1 MNDKLASTADA
12 PSADAR
18 SRDPRSRDHVGSLE
32 KGLAVLD
39 ALASRPAGMTLTDT
53 AEAVGLTRAG
63 ARRLLLT
70 MVATGHVRQDGRL
83 FLLTPRLLT
92 LARAWLEGV
101 PLWEF
106 ALPHMREAAAA
117 LNESCS
123 AAVLAGTD
131 VVYVARVPGERI
143 MSVAL
148 HVGTRLPAWCTS
160 MGRVLLGGLPPVD
173 LADTLSRSRIVA
185 NTPKTVTDP
194 DALAGLIAEAAR
206 EGYALVDGELELGLT
221 SIAVP
226 IRERSGRIVGAINV
240 PAQSARYTPARLKA
254 AALPVLR
261 EAARRIETFFTV
273 Q

>member
-1 MNDKLASTADA
+1 MTDTPKSTQQDG
-12 PSADAR
+12 
-18 SRDPRSRDHVGSLE
+18 RSRDHVGSLV

-39 ALASRPAGMTLTDT
+39 ALAVNPRGLTLTET
-53 AEAVGLTRAG
+53 ADVVGLTRAG

-70 MVATGHVRQDGRL
+70 LVETGHARQEGRS
-83 FLLTPRLLT
+83 FLLTPHLLSM
-92 LARAWLEGV
+92 ARSWLHGV

-106 ALPHMREAAAA
+106 ALPHMRAVAAA

-123 AAVLAGTD
+123 AAVLADSD

-160 MGRVLLGGLPPVD
+160 MGRVLLGGMAPADLPGV
-173 LADTLSRSRIVA
+173 LARSRIRA

-194 DALAGLIAEAAR
+194 HEIVRLVASAAEQ
-206 EGYALVDGELELGLT
+206 GYALVDEELELGLM

-226 IRERSGRIVGAINV
+226 IRDRSGRIVGAINV
-240 PAQSARYTPARLKA
+240 PAQAQRYTPEALKA
-254 AALPVLR
+254 AALPMLR
-261 EAARRIETFFTV
+261 KAAADIEAFFLV

>member
-1 MNDKLASTADA
+1 MNDDAKSTTATH
-12 PSADAR
+12 
-18 SRDPRSRDHVGSLE
+18 SRDHVGSLE

-39 ALASRPAGMTLTDT
+39 ALAAHPRGLTLTET

-70 MVATGHVRQDGRL
+70 LVTTGHARQDGRL
-83 FLLTPRLLT
+83 FMLTPRLLT
-92 LARAWLEGV
+92 LARSWLEGV

-106 ALPHMREAAAA
+106 ALPHMRAVAEA

-143 MSVAL
+143 MLVAL

-160 MGRVLLGGLPPVD
+160 MGRVLLGGLPPVE
-173 LADTLSRSRIVA
+173 LAAALSASRLVA
-185 NTPKTVTDP
+185 NTPKTETNP
-194 DALAGLIAEAAR
+194 DALAHLIAQAAQD
-206 EGYALVDGELELGLT
+206 GYALVDGELELGLM

-226 IRERSGRIVGAINV
+226 IRDRSGRIAGAINV
-240 PAQSARYTPARLKA
+240 PAQSARYTPATLKA
-254 AALPVLR
+254 AALPLLR
-261 EAARRIETFFTV
+261 QAAADIEAFFLV

>member
-1 MNDKLASTADA
+1 MNAAPKSTSDEG
-12 PSADAR
+12 SGQ
-18 SRDPRSRDHVGSLE
+18 PRRTDHVGSLE

-39 ALASRPAGMTLTDT
+39 ALAAHPRGLTLTDT

-70 MVATGHVRQDGRL
+70 LVATGHARQEGRL

-92 LARAWLEGV
+92 LARSWLTGV

-106 ALPHMREAAAA
+106 ALPHMRAVAEA

-123 AAVLAGTD
+123 AAVLADTD

-143 MSVAL
+143 MSVSL

-160 MGRVLLGGLPPVD
+160 MGRVLLGGLAPAD
-173 LADTLSRSRIVA
+173 LPGVLSRSKLVQ
-185 NTPKTVTDP
+185 NTPKTQTDP
-194 DALAGLIAEAAR
+194 AALMRAIADAAR
-206 EGYALVDGELELGLT
+206 DGYALVDEELEMGLM

-240 PAQSARYTPARLKA
+240 PAQSARYTPAKLKA

-261 EAARRIETFFTV
+261 KATADIEAFFLV